1 MALRKTV
8 DPVTV
13 ADTTVEDALSTLDHA
28 VQVLGEAADTYAADK
43 EKSLAAIARYRER
56 IELVEEARVRA
67 ERVRTNLAALIA

>member
-1 MALRKTV
+1 
-8 DPVTV
+8 
-13 ADTTVEDALSTLDHA
+13 
-28 VQVLGEAADTYAADK
+28 LGEAADTYAADK